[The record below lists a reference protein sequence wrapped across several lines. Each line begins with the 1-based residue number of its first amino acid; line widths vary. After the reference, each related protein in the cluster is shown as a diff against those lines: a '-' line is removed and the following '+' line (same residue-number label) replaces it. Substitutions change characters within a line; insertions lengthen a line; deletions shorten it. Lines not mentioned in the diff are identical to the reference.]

1 MKRRSLLLTWVL
13 PAAGLAALFGGAA
26 SIAASRPHR
35 PPEEPP
41 RPPAASPAAVGL
53 SSATTFIG
61 AVGLVEPPGE
71 AIRIASHTG
80 GIVEA
85 MLVAVGDRVAADQP
99 LFRVDTRR
107 AREELAI
114 RTQALAV
121 AEAEFAALLATIPPA
136 RAALAAADANLLAA
150 RAALGAAEADAA
162 DRRNRL
168 RIAESVGDRRAIS
181 AEEVDTR
188 RFALE
193 QAVARVAEAEAA
205 IALAEARRAEAEA
218 QLALLVAD
226 DEGRGPE
233 LRAAQARIDRARG
246 DLAQAEVELE
256 LLTVRAPADA
266 VVLQVNLRVGEFAP
280 SKELETG
287 LVVLGKQGA
296 RHVRTQIDEVDIA
309 RFRPDAKAW
318 ASPRGRADLR
328 IPLELAYVEP
338 FVVPKTVLAGRASEL
353 VDTRVL
359 EAVFAL
365 PDDAPVAIGQQ
376 VDVFIVAAGAE
387 GGS

>member
-1 MKRRSLLLTWVL
+1 MKRRSLLLTWGL
-13 PAAGLAALFGGAA
+13 PAVGLAALFGGAV

-41 RPPAASPAAVGL
+41 RPPAASPAAAGL
-53 SSATTFIG
+53 TSATVFIG

-85 MLVAVGDRVAADQP
+85 MLVAVGDRVVADQP

-114 RTQALAV
+114 RARALAV
-121 AEAEFAALLATIPPA
+121 AEAEFASLEATIPPA
-136 RAALAAADANLLAA
+136 RASLAAADANLIAA

-193 QAVARVAEAEAA
+193 QALARVAEAQAA
-205 IALAEARRAEAEA
+205 IALAEARRVEAVA
-218 QLALLVAD
+218 RLALLTLD
-226 DEGRGPE
+226 DDTEGPE
-233 LRAAQARIDRARG
+233 LRAARARIDRARG
-246 DLAQAEVELE
+246 DLAQAELELE
-256 LLTVRAPADA
+256 LLTVRAPTDGT
-266 VVLQVNLRVGEFAP
+266 VLQVNLRVGEFAP
-280 SKELETG
+280 SKDLETG
-287 LVVLGKQGA
+287 LVVLGRSGP

-309 RFRPDAKAW
+309 RFRPGARAW

-328 IPLELAYVEP
+328 VPLELAYVEP

-359 EAVFAL
+359 EVVFAL
-365 PDDAPVAIGQQ
+365 PADAPIAIGQQ
-376 VDVFIVAAGAE
+376 VDVFIEAAE
-387 GGS
+387 RETGS

>member
-1 MKRRSLLLTWVL
+1 V
-13 PAAGLAALFGGAA
+13 

-41 RPPAASPAAVGL
+41 RPPAASPAVAGL
-53 SSATTFIG
+53 SSATAFIG

-71 AIRIASHTG
+71 VIRIASHTG

-85 MLVAVGDRVAADQP
+85 MFVAVGDRVVADQP

-107 AREELAI
+107 AREELGI
-114 RTQALAV
+114 RAQALAV
-121 AEAEFAALLATIPPA
+121 AEAEFASLKATIPPA
-136 RAALAAADANLLAA
+136 RASLAAADANLVAA

-193 QAVARVAEAEAA
+193 QALARVAEAQAA
-205 IALAEARRAEAEA
+205 IALAEARRAEAVA
-218 QLALLVAD
+218 RLALLTLD
-226 DEGRGPE
+226 DDSEGPE
-233 LRAAQARIDRARG
+233 LRAARARIDRARG
-246 DLAQAEVELE
+246 DLAQAELELE
-256 LLTVRAPADA
+256 LLTVRAPTDA
-266 VVLQVNLRVGEFAP
+266 TVLQVNLRVGEFAP
-280 SKELETG
+280 SKDLETG
-287 LVVLGKQGA
+287 LVVLGRSGP

-309 RFRPDAKAW
+309 RFRPGARAW

-328 IPLELAYVEP
+328 LPLELAYVEP
-338 FVVPKTVLAGRASEL
+338 IVVPKTVLAGRASEL

-359 EAVFAL
+359 EVVFAL
-365 PDDAPVAIGQQ
+365 PADAPIAIGQQ
-376 VDVFIVAAGAE
+376 VDVFIEAAE
-387 GGS
+387 RETGS